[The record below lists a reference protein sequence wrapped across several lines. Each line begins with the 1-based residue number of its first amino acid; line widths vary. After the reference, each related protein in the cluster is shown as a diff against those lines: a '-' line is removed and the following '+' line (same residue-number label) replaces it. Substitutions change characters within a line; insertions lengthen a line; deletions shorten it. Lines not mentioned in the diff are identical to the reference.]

1 MPLRESL
8 KNTLTR
14 LRLRGNQAGSQDE
27 SSTPQADQ
35 TRIKQEVLE
44 DLLRE
49 NSIPSFKHAPLDPA
63 RKSIRVLE
71 VLDDPVV
78 IQRKLWETFLLSEH
92 TAVCQSLTFVVLRLP
107 PTASWSMDFPSKSAL
122 IYGISSGRLAAERI
136 PALSGLMRSASILI
150 DPESNTSET

>member
-1 MPLRESL
+1 MPLKESL

-27 SSTPQADQ
+27 SSTSQADQ
-35 TRIKQEVLE
+35 TQIKQRVLE

-49 NSIPSFKHAPLDPA
+49 NSIRSFKHAPLDPA

-78 IQRKLWETFLLSEH
+78 IQCKLWETFLLSEH
-92 TAVCQSLTFVVLRLP
+92 TAVSYVCGTSRPTNSILVNGFSLKIRSNL
-107 PTASWSMDFPSKSAL
+107 WDFL
-122 IYGISSGRLAAERI
+122 QETRRRRI

-150 DPESNTSET
+150 DPESNTLET